1 MQVAEKQRLAA
12 RRIINQQGS
21 EYELAHCQRML
32 DPVTITDVEL
42 PRIPLVRPKGTD
54 THYYLL
60 GEAAQ
65 MPGKLLLVAVETGT
79 LTVEYT
85 AEQME
90 LVPPVV

>member
-1 MQVAEKQRLAA
+1 
-12 RRIINQQGS
+12 
-21 EYELAHCQRML
+21 
-32 DPVTITDVEL
+32 
-42 PRIPLVRPKGTD
+42 
-54 THYYLL
+54 
-60 GEAAQ
+60 